1 MISSI
6 VRGKKDMPDQ
16 WLEPEKYKTKLRLH
30 YIKSIQSHIPTKCP
44 HCNTILE
51 VDEEQVYC
59 PQCGLVTQDSYNYQ
73 AGQRFTLPHGLKLI

>member
-1 MISSI
+1 MTNSI

-16 WLEPEKYKTKLRLH
+16 WLPEKYKTKLRLH